1 MKTAE
6 EWNKNLVNTKE
17 EACNLIREIQNEA
30 YNQAIDQTLKLMYD
44 HEEEIYIGVFE
55 DIEKLKYLN
64 RSLSR
69 KRDCEGFTTEIYI
82 QFIERFY
89 NDTKFNELYNK
100 WIETNDKWIKP
111 SLDHIEAKCNGGSLL
126 LNNLQFI
133 SWLENRAKMDVD
145 QELWNKMKQNIN
157 YYL

>member
-1 MKTAE
+1 MQFALRRKIGDKQKHRRGQSVIATKAHLKYDVSI
-6 EWNKNLVNTKE
+6 EWLSK
-17 EACNLIREIQNEA
+17 
-30 YNQAIDQTLKLMYD
+30 
-44 HEEEIYIGVFE
+44 FE

-64 RSLSR
+64 RSLCR
-69 KRDCEGFTTEIYI
+69 KRDCEGFNTEIYI

-89 NDTKFNELYNK
+89 ADSKFNELYYK

-111 SLDHIEAKCNGGSLL
+111 SLDHIKAKCNGGSLL
-126 LNNLQFI
+126 IDNLQFI
-133 SWLENRAKMDVD
+133 SWLENRAKIDID